1 MSKISKLKLETI
13 PVFMLALILLLTLVF
28 MNFTYSNSQI
38 EQQLS
43 QEYIQILKSKQ
54 ASFTGM
60 LERIISTVNTAFYQ
74 EETLD
79 LISGSLTGYDKSQTL
94 TEVRKLLQFNRG
106 YQEEFELFY
115 YGFNGVTFLKKL
127 PIFDSS
133 VPFEQTD
140 WYRQAVDSDNKI
152 QWFGMQLV
160 LPSDVQGVKSAFVG
174 CLKINADGVRKGKY
188 SGLAYISLAKY
199 TIDSILKSS
208 EGTTYIVDRDGTVL
222 FGSDD
227 DISGY
232 SIMSIL
238 EINPEQD
245 ISKSQYNI
253 ITVESNLL
261 SHQKIAVISPWNNY
275 GFSFIHIRQ
284 QLSILDKYRS
294 LQILYYASIV
304 IVVLLSIYYYMIF
317 MLTIR
322 KPLQRLFEKTLDSE
336 VRIGSDFNKNPV
348 STGIKQIDDRFNR
361 MINENIWNVNKIS
374 QIERAEQLMEIK
386 KLQAEIDPHF
396 LYNVLGHIKFAALL
410 EEPDKITTIVDSLFV
425 ILNCKKAQ
433 IEHFITVRDEVNI
446 LQKYIDIINIIYE
459 DNITFDIQTEPEI
472 LECLIPSF
480 ILQPIVENCVHH
492 ALDASKTGGFVRVIG
507 KREAGG
513 LAFQIIDNGQGIREE
528 AVMRIT
534 HVQDRDSTN
543 KHIGLM
549 NVDKKIKLCCGQG
562 YGIKID
568 SRVGQG
574 TKVTITLDYR
584 A

>member
-1 MSKISKLKLETI
+1 
-13 PVFMLALILLLTLVF
+13 MLALILLLTLVF

-79 LISGSLTGYDKSQTL
+79 LISGSLTGYEKSQTL

-140 WYRQAVDSDNKI
+140 WYRQAVDSDNRI

-160 LPSDVQGVKSAFVG
+160 LPSDVLSVKSAFVG
-174 CLKINADGVRKGKY
+174 CLKINADDVRKGKY
-188 SGLAYISLAKY
+188 SGLAYISIAKH
-199 TIDSILKSS
+199 TIDSILKST
-208 EGTTYIVDRDGTVL
+208 EGATYIVDRDGTVL
-222 FGSDD
+222 YGSDAET
-227 DISGY
+227 SGY

-238 EINPEQD
+238 ELNTDQD

-261 SHQKIAVISPWNNY
+261 RHQKIAVISPWNNY
-275 GFSFIHIRQ
+275 GLSFIHIRQ

-294 LQILYYASIV
+294 LQIMYYASIV
-304 IVVLLSIYYYMIF
+304 VVVLLSLYYYMIF

-322 KPLQRLFEKTLDSE
+322 KPLVKLFEKTLDSE
-336 VRIGSDFNKNPV
+336 VRIGSDFDKNPV
-348 STGIKQIDDRFNR
+348 STGIKQIDDKFNR

-433 IEHFITVRDEVNI
+433 IDHFITVRDEVNI

-459 DNITFDIQTEPEI
+459 DNIAFDLQIEPDI

-513 LAFQIIDNGQGIREE
+513 LVFQIIDNGQGIREE

-534 HVQDRDSTN
+534 QAQDRDSTN

-549 NVDKKIKLCCGQG
+549 NVDKKIKLCCGQS

-584 A
+584 T